1 MVDTQTL
8 ERADAGMLS
17 VPDARELARDNDLI
31 QAAYSGS
38 AVENRILLQAM
49 YDYQQTGSRLV
60 TYSADDMVRLL
71 NLSPTNH
78 TYDQIRT
85 AINKLMNKGALVTIT
100 RGGATMWIHI
110 ITSAVYENGRVSIKL
125 NDDIK
130 PFLHDIKNPYT
141 KMCLSTCMRLG
152 GRKSSISSSS
162 FSIRLY
168 EILRTR
174 KYLLERDDAVVVT
187 LSLAELKIRTGLV
200 NIDDNCQDIIDSY
213 GFTEESLNILGNPY
227 PRWIDFRKRVL
238 DPAVEEIND
247 LGSISVEY
255 IPQKIGRAKKVSA
268 VKFVIRKKKVS
279 DADDS
284 ADTVKNDVLQAV
296 KGIIQKPMSDY
307 ALSEIV
313 KAAGGDLLRIQ
324 NAYNLACSQ
333 SKPVRDLARWMIAA
347 IKGGWRADDP
357 PVSIP
362 GSSGTSRAYK
372 NPFNNFEQNEYD
384 FDALENEIVN
394 N

>member
-1 MVDTQTL
+1 MGDNQGMT
-8 ERADAGMLS
+8 EINADI
-17 VPDARELARDNDLI
+17 RELARDNDLI

-49 YDYQQTGSRLV
+49 YDYQRTGNRII
-60 TYSADDMVRLL
+60 TYSADDMVSLL
-71 NLSPTNH
+71 NLKSNDH

-85 AINKLMNKGALVTIT
+85 AINRLMNKGALITIT
-100 RGGATMWIHI
+100 HGSATLWIHL
-110 ITSAVYENGRVSIKL
+110 ITSAVYDAGCVTIKL
-125 NDDIK
+125 NDDIT
-130 PFLHDIKNPYT
+130 PYLHDIKKPYT
-141 KMCLSTCMRLG
+141 KIQLSTCMRLG
-152 GRKSSISSSS
+152 GKKPNVSSSS

-174 KYLLERDDAVVVT
+174 KYLLEHNDAIAVT

-200 NIDDNCQDIIDSY
+200 PIDDSCQKIIDSC
-213 GFTEESLNILGNPY
+213 GFTDESLHILGNPY
-227 PRWIDFRKRVL
+227 PNWTDFRRSVL
-238 DPAVEEIND
+238 DPAIEEINNY
-247 LGSISVEY
+247 GSISVEY
-255 IPQKIGRAKKVSA
+255 VPKKVGKAKKVVA
-268 VKFVIRKKKVS
+268 VNFVIRKKDAS
-279 DADDS
+279 NADDP
-284 ADTVKNDVLQAV
+284 AGIVKDEDLQAV
-296 KGIIQKPMSDY
+296 KDIIPERLSDY
-307 ALSEIV
+307 ALSEIL

-333 SKPVRDLARWMIAA
+333 SKPVRDLARWMITA
-347 IKGGWRADDP
+347 IKGKWRADDP